1 MNGKSLKILSMAV
14 LSVLVL
20 AFSAWAGPVS
30 PDDAQQV
37 AENWIDYIVRN
48 DGSWGAFKS
57 AEATRIEPFFVRG
70 ELVGY
75 VVDVAPL
82 GFVLVPSDDQLPPIK
97 AYSTDSIFNTES
109 KGFAEWIGDELNDVV
124 SVLRRE
130 ASGSVRF
137 MPVNAELWKW
147 LREEYNIESLP
158 AISAIPAPVLTTT
171 NWDQMDPYNRF
182 CPEYKGEICPVGCVA
197 TATIQV
203 MRYWSW
209 PPQGTGSHSYSWR
222 GQTLSADF
230 NHPYDWANMPD
241 SLNFATNSQKD
252 EVARLGSDVGIAY
265 NMDYHPDGSGAYTTD
280 AQSVMPGYFYYS
292 DEIAVDYPSGDD
304 YAWFKLF
311 KDEVDAGRPALMSI
325 RGPSGGH
332 AVVCDGYRTD
342 SGNLIHI
349 NMGWGGWLTAYYATN
364 NIVSGSVDFSYDD
377 MQQIIR
383 SIKPNETQPAEAVSS
398 ASPMG
403 GKAPVTVS
411 FAGQGKRGAGP
422 YTYSW
427 DFGDGGTGEGQFPTH
442 LYQHAGAYTVTLTAT
457 DTLSQTATDS
467 HLVITVTG
475 GTGLSAAAQASVTSG
490 QAPLAVT
497 FTAVAQGGTPSYSYI
512 WNFGDGS
519 SETTSSAT
527 VSHTYTTAGTF
538 TAILTVKDSVGQQTT
553 ASALTITV
561 APAVPP
567 PVISSVTKLT
577 SPFRLRVMGS
587 NFLPAAKVKINGV
600 AVSQTLFKNS
610 TKLVAKGADVK
621 TMCPKGVTVKVTVDN
636 GDGSVSSEFSY
647 TR

>member
-1 MNGKSLKILSMAV
+1 MIGKSLKILSMTV
-14 LSVLVL
+14 SISLIL

-30 PDDAQQV
+30 PDDAQKV
-37 AENWIDYIVRN
+37 AENWIDYIVKN

-97 AYSTDSIFNTES
+97 AYSTDSIFNPES
-109 KGFAEWIGDELNDVV
+109 KGFAEWVGDELNDVMK
-124 SVLRRE
+124 VLRSE
-130 ASGSVRF
+130 ASQRVRF
-137 MPVNAELWKW
+137 MPINGELWKW
-147 LREEYNIESLP
+147 LRVDYNRESLP
-158 AISAIPAPVLTTT
+158 AVSAIPAPVLTTT
-171 NWDQMDPYNRF
+171 NWDQTDPYNRF
-182 CPEYKGEICPVGCVA
+182 CPEYNGEVCPVGCVA

-209 PPQGTGSHSYSWR
+209 PPQGTGSHSYTWR

-252 EVARLGSDVGIAY
+252 EVARLGSDLGIAFD
-265 NMDYHPDGSGAYTTD
+265 MDYYPDGSGAYTTD
-280 AQSVMPGYFYYS
+280 AISVMPGYFYYS
-292 DEIAVDYPSGDD
+292 NDIVDNSPSGDD

-311 KDEVDAGRPALMSI
+311 KDEVDAGRPSLMSI

-342 SGNLIHI
+342 SGNLVHL
-349 NMGWGGWLTAYYATN
+349 NFGWGGWLSAYYATN
-364 NIVSGSVDFSYDD
+364 NIVSGNVDFSYDD
-377 MQQIIR
+377 WQEIVR
-383 SIKPNETQPAEAVSS
+383 LIKPNETQPAAAVSS

-411 FAGQGKRGAGP
+411 FAGQGKKGAGP

-427 DFGDGGTGEGQFPTH
+427 DFGDGSTGDGQFPTH
-442 LYQHAGAYTVTLTAT
+442 VYQQAGSYTVTLTAT
-457 DTLSQTATDS
+457 DTLSQTGTDS
-467 HLVITVTG
+467 HLVITITG

-490 QAPLAVT
+490 QAPLSVT
-497 FTAVAQGGTPSYSYI
+497 FTGVAQGGTPSYSYI

-519 SETTSSAT
+519 SETTSNT
-527 VSHTYTTAGTF
+527 TISHTYTAAGTF

-567 PVISSVTKLT
+567 PAISSVAKLT

-587 NFLPAAKVKINGV
+587 NFLSTAKVKINGV
-600 AVSQTLFKNS
+600 AVSQTLFKTS
-610 TKLVAKGADVK
+610 TKLVAKGTDVK
-621 TMCPKGVTVKVTVDN
+621 TMCPKGVTVQVTVDN
-636 GDGSVSSEFSY
+636 GDGNVSAAFSF